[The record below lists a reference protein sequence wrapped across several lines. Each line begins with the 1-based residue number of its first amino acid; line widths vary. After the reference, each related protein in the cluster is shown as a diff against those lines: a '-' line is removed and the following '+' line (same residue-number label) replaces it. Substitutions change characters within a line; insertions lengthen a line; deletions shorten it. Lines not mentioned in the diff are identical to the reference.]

1 MNINKKKALKFL
13 KEANYKANLFSKD
26 PKRKVGAI
34 ILEKN
39 TLIQLSFGYNGLPTG
54 LKETKKRWI
63 KENKDLY
70 VLHAETNAIVH
81 AARSNV
87 NIKDSILVCNRFPCN
102 NCTLNLIQAG
112 IKTIITIE
120 PDWNNLSIKNKRSF
134 LASKEMLEE
143 LKINI
148 IYFKEKDI
156 I

>member
-39 TLIQLSFGYNGLPTG
+39 TLIQLSCGYNGLPTG